1 MRGKVALAAGPPAH
15 GMKPRLLVLWN
26 VDLTLVDVA
35 RVSRA
40 AYAEAFPKVAG
51 RPLVQLPQMAG
62 RSEPEVFFEA
72 LALNGADMSGA
83 AEELLRPFSQE
94 LTAAMHTRRA
104 DLATHGQL
112 LDGAADALK
121 AVHDL
126 GTAVQSVLT
135 GSSKPNALLKLAA
148 FGLDRY
154 LDLEVGGFGT
164 EAYPRG
170 TLLTV
175 ARQRAEQKYQ
185 ADFEHTTV
193 YIGDAVRDV
202 EAAQIGE
209 ARSVA
214 VASGRATVADLR
226 EAGADVVLPDLTDTQ
241 ALLASLTGH
250 RHA

>member
-1 MRGKVALAAGPPAH
+1 MTPH
-15 GMKPRLLVLWN
+15 LLVLWN
-26 VDLTLVDVA
+26 VDLTLLDVA
-35 RVSRA
+35 RVTRA

-51 RPLVQLPQMAG
+51 RPLVQLPQLAG

-83 AEELLRPFSQE
+83 AEGLLAPFSVE
-94 LTAAMHTRRA
+94 LATAMYARRG
-104 DLATHGQL
+104 DLTTHGQL
-112 LDGAADALK
+112 LDGATDALK
-121 AVHDL
+121 AVHDV
-126 GTAVQSVLT
+126 GAVQSVLT
-135 GSSKPNALLKLAA
+135 GSSKPNAMLKLAA

-154 LDLEVGGFGT
+154 LDIEVGGYGT

-175 ARQRAEQKYQ
+175 ARQRAEQKYG

-214 VASGRATVADLR
+214 VATGRATAAELR

-241 ALLASLTGH
+241 AVLASLTGS